1 MRSGQESPKHH
12 KAEEDDHTGGKK
24 ENKGNSSRR
33 FLSPK
38 KQRRNV
44 RSREIQIAAKLKCHG
59 CFIEGEEARLCASS
73 RAQILLYP
81 WALIYVHNV
90 M

>member
-1 MRSGQESPKHH
+1 MGSGQESPKHH
-12 KAEEDDHTGGKK
+12 KAEEDDHPGGQKK
-24 ENKGNSSRR
+24 NKGNSRRR

-38 KQRRNV
+38 KQRNV
-44 RSREIQIAAKLKCHG
+44 RSWEIQIAAKLKCHG